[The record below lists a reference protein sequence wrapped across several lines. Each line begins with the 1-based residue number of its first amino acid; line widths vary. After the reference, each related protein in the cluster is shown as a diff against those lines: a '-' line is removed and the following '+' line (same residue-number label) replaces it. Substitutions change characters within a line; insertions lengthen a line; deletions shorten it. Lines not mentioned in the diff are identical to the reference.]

1 MLIAAAYLFAPFI
14 GLLALGVP
22 IALALGS
29 ACVFFIA
36 FAGMPVPFSII
47 AGETAA
53 ALDSYALL
61 ALPTFVMTGE
71 LLNRAGLTD
80 RLVRLAMSLVGWLR
94 GGLAHVTTV
103 TGMLLGCISGSALA
117 DAATIGP
124 LMIPA
129 MVRENYPRSVAA
141 AISAAAATIGAIL
154 PPSVPLIIIGSQLGI
169 SIGGLFLAGVIP
181 GILTGLALIIVSWI
195 QARRGDHGVIQPF
208 PGLREAAAATGSALP
223 ILAIPAII
231 LGGILSG
238 IFTPTE
244 AGVIAVVY
252 SAALGYFYYRTLSLG
267 SLGDAFAE
275 TSRVTASALIIVALS
290 LVFGRLLTYL
300 QVPQDLTAMILGVT
314 DNRFLLL
321 LIVVAFLLMM
331 GTFMDAVAN
340 MIILGPLLMPL
351 ALQGLG
357 MEPIQYGMFLMYA
370 LLLGVLTPPLGLV
383 LFIVAP
389 IARVNLESLSL
400 AVLPYIAAM
409 LFVLTLIAL
418 VPPITMFLPGVA
430 GYN

>member
-1 MLIAAAYLFAPFI
+1 MQLAAIYLFAPFI

-22 IALALGS
+22 IAFSLGA
-29 ACVFFIA
+29 ACLFFIA
-36 FAGMPVPFSII
+36 FSGMPIPFSII
-47 AGETAA
+47 ASETAA

-117 DAATIGP
+117 DAATLGP

-129 MVRENYPRSVAA
+129 MVRENYPRTFAA
-141 AISAAAATIGAIL
+141 AVSAAAATIGAIL
-154 PPSVPLIIIGSQLGI
+154 PPSVPLIIIGSQLGV

-181 GILTGLALIIVSWI
+181 GILTGIALMITSWI
-195 QARRGDHGVIQPF
+195 IARRGDYGKIQPF
-208 PGLREAAAATGSALP
+208 PGLREAAAVTASATP
-223 ILAIPAII
+223 ILAIPVII

-238 IFTPTE
+238 IFSPTE
-244 AGVIAVVY
+244 AGAIAVLY
-252 SAALGYFYYRTLSLG
+252 SVIIGGLYYRTLTLG
-267 SLGDAFAE
+267 SLAGAFRE
-275 TSRVTASALIIVALS
+275 TSRITASALIIVALS

-300 QVPQDLTAMILGVT
+300 QVPRDLTAMMLDFT
-314 DNRFLLL
+314 DNRVLLF
-321 LIVVAFLLMM
+321 LIVVGFLIVM

-357 MEPIQYGMFLMYA
+357 MEPIQYGLFLMYA

-389 IARVNLESLSL
+389 IAKVKLESLSY
-400 AVLPYIAAM
+400 AVLPFIAAM
-409 LFVLTLIAL
+409 FVVLTLIAF
-418 VPPITMFLPGVA
+418 VPGVTMFLPELA
-430 GYN
+430 GYR

>member
-1 MLIAAAYLFAPFI
+1 MQLAAIYLFAPFV
-14 GLLALGVP
+14 GFLALGVP
-22 IALALGS
+22 IAFSLGA
-29 ACVFFIA
+29 ACVIFIA
-36 FAGMPVPFSII
+36 FSGMPVPFSVMASEI
-47 AGETAA
+47 AS

-80 RLVRLAMSLVGWLR
+80 RLVRLAMNLVGWMR

-129 MVRENYPRSVAA
+129 MIRENYPRTFAA

-169 SIGGLFLAGVIP
+169 SIGGLFLAGIIP
-181 GILTGLALIIVSWI
+181 GILTGLALMFVSWLV
-195 QARRGDHGVIQPF
+195 ARRGEYGIVQPF
-208 PGLREAAAATGSALP
+208 PGIRQTARATGSAMP
-223 ILAIPAII
+223 ILIIPAII

-244 AGVIAVVY
+244 AGAVAVLY
-252 SAALGYFYYRTLSLG
+252 SIIVGGLYYRTLTLDSLAG
-267 SLGDAFAE
+267 AFRE
-275 TSRVTASALIIVALS
+275 TSRVTASALIVVALS

-300 QVPQDLTAMILGVT
+300 QVPQELTAMMLGVT
-314 DNRFLLL
+314 ENRILLF
-321 LIVVAFLLMM
+321 LIVTAFLLVM

-383 LFIVAP
+383 LYIVAP
-389 IARVNLESLSL
+389 IARVNLETLSYS
-400 AVLPYIAAM
+400 VLPYILAM
-409 LFVLTLIAL
+409 LVVLTLIAF
-418 VPPITMFLPGVA
+418 VPAVTLLLPGIA
-430 GYN
+430 GYI